1 MPDTVPTT
9 GSTTQA
15 PSTVSASPMAS
26 LQLPALP
33 PFSLADSSTLGQRWS
48 KWVQSL
54 EYFVVASGITD
65 SKQKRAVLLHVA
77 GPEVQDIF
85 ATLQETGE
93 DYAAALAKLTAY
105 FEPKKNV
112 SFERHI
118 FRSAVQMPDEPLDAF
133 ATRLRQLVQTCDHGE
148 RANEMIRDQLV
159 NKCHSR
165 DLRRRFLREKEL
177 TLENALSIA
186 RAIEASNRNAAQME
200 TQAPVAVN
208 SLRFR
213 SDRPKTSKPPRK
225 ANSRSTNNALR
236 RHSSTPIC
244 FCCGNEGHKA
254 KHPSCPATGAT
265 CSHCGKKGH
274 FQRVCN
280 GKRSAQAGRERR
292 EGIRLV
298 VTEDDSPDDSI
309 EDEYLFV
316 LENSASQRT
325 VPVRIHGVY
334 TPVIIDSGASVNVL
348 DSQAFHR
355 FRDVSLLKTD
365 LRVFPYGS
373 PTPVPVKGTFD
384 TRVSSD
390 STGLST
396 VARFV
401 VVENETAGS
410 LLGKDTAI
418 SLGLL
423 RVGPV
428 EPVEVR
434 SVAHGLPGTDVP
446 ARSPRV
452 DQLVTQ
458 YASIFEGVGK
468 LKNYQLK
475 IHTDPTVTPVAQPLR
490 RTPFHIRKDVE
501 HKLQQLA
508 DLDII
513 EDAEGPTPWVSP
525 LVAVPKSS
533 GEIRVCVDMRRV
545 NEAVVCERHPIPTL
559 EETLQAMNGAKVFSK
574 LDLRWGY
581 HQIELHPDSR
591 ALTTFSTHTG
601 LKRYKR
607 LIFGLSSA
615 SEQYQYVIQETLQ
628 GIAGTRNISDD
639 IIIFGKDQESHD
651 RSLEETFKRL
661 KECGLTLNKEK
672 CLFSVSELVFFGFK
686 VSAAGLSPDD
696 KKVEA
701 IQNARTPLV
710 NPLSC
715 QLLFQIYSRFLHP
728 VRSAPTTDQKGR
740 PVVLD
745 RATPRIV

>member
-1 MPDTVPTT
+1 M
-9 GSTTQA
+9 
-15 PSTVSASPMAS
+15 
-26 LQLPALP
+26 
-33 PFSLADSSTLGQRWS
+33 
-48 KWVQSL
+48 
-54 EYFVVASGITD
+54 
-65 SKQKRAVLLHVA
+65 
-77 GPEVQDIF
+77 
-85 ATLQETGE
+85 
-93 DYAAALAKLTAY
+93 
-105 FEPKKNV
+105 
-112 SFERHI
+112 
-118 FRSAVQMPDEPLDAF
+118 
-133 ATRLRQLVQTCDHGE
+133 
-148 RANEMIRDQLV
+148 
-159 NKCHSR
+159 
-165 DLRRRFLREKEL
+165 
-177 TLENALSIA
+177 ENALSIA

-200 TQAPVAVN
+200 TQAPVPVN

-213 SDRPKTSKPPRK
+213 SDRPKNSKTPRK
-225 ANSRSTNNALR
+225 ANNRSTNNALCR
-236 RHSSTPIC
+236 YSSTPIC
-244 FCCGNEGHKA
+244 FCCVNEGHKA

-280 GKRSAQAGRERR
+280 GKGSAQAGRERR
-292 EGIRLV
+292 GTV
-298 VTEDDSPDDSI
+298 VTEDDSPDHSI

-316 LENSASQRT
+316 LGNSVSQRT
-325 VPVRIHGVY
+325 VPVGIHGVY

-355 FRDVSLLKTD
+355 FRDISLLKTD

-373 PTPVPVKGTFD
+373 PTPIPVKATFD

-401 VVENETAGS
+401 VVENENAGS
-410 LLGKDTAI
+410 LFGKDTAI
-418 SLGLL
+418 ALGLL

-434 SVAHGLPGTDVP
+434 SVAHGPPGTDVP

-490 RTPFHIRKDVE
+490 RTLFHLRKDVE
-501 HKLQQLA
+501 QKLQQLA

-533 GEIRVCVDMRRV
+533 EDIRVCVDMRRV
-545 NEAVVCERHPIPTL
+545 NEAVVRERHPIPTL

-574 LDLRWGY
+574 LDLRWRY

-628 GIAGTRNISDD
+628 GIAGARNISDD
-639 IIIFGKDQESHD
+639 IIIFGKDQEFHD

-701 IQNARTPLV
+701 IQNARTPQNSGEVRSFLGLV
-710 NPLSC
+710 NYCSRFIPDFSTLSDPLR
-715 QLLFQIYSRFLHP
+715 QLTRKDVPRSWTEQHQEAFDKLKSALTSDCVMAHYDYTKPTQLRVDASPVGLGAILMQHDGTALRPVAFASRAQTDVERRYSQTEREALMVVWGCERFHIYLYGKEFTLYTDHKPLEVIYSP
-728 VRSAPTTDQKGR
+728 KSKP
-740 PVVLD
+740 P
-745 RATPRIV
+745 PRIER